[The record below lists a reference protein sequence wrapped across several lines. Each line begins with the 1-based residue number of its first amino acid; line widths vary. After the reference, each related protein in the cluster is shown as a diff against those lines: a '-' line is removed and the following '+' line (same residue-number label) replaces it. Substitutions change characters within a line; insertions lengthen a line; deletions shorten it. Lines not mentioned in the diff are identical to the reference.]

1 MKTKIDRDDVPQDL
15 RRKIEGK
22 IETPQDYPG
31 LEFWKWVWVDLNQII
46 TKNSKGSTDNNVRIS
61 GTGDN
66 DTLLNSLKGG
76 MDLKADPIS
85 VIPNGKKYKLING
98 FNRVKALRNI
108 EYTTWIFAVYKDDQ
122 ESRTVFQKNLE
133 DVITDVRF
141 SMNKDDGKKPHTEKE
156 LKEVTRSRFECLS
169 KEKQT
174 QAQIITYL
182 KTLDHNFSQ
191 RKISGIASS
200 ISKDFKRK
208 GIIESYPTDKEGKK
222 FIEATGIGAEL
233 LNCHSNSNSKPNI
246 TLTTRMM
253 EKVMRNFVQNK
264 NTMDIAVYDTQASCH
279 SDLYNHR
286 KNSVNDLYNFHNLT
300 LKYASACMMNPGTN
314 PFNVIGAIPQAIG
327 EEDGYTKSK
336 KLVPIEKMFL

>member
-1 MKTKIDRDDVPQDL
+1 MTTKIDRNDVPQNL

-31 LEFWKWVWVDLNQII
+31 LVFCKWVWIDLKQII

-108 EYTTWIFAVYKDDQ
+108 KYTTWIFAVYEDNQ

-141 SMNKDDGKKPHTEKE
+141 SMNKDDGKKPHTEIE
-156 LKEVTRSRFECLS
+156 LREVTRSRFEYLS

-200 ISKDFKRK
+200 ISKELERK
-208 GIIESYPTDKEGKK
+208 GIIESYNDKEGKQ
-222 FIEATGIGAEL
+222 FISDIGIGAEL
-233 LNCHSNSNSKPNI
+233 MNCHSNSNNKAND
-246 TLTTRMM
+246 TLILRTGQKFM
-253 EKVMRNFVQNK
+253 KNYVQSQT
-264 NTMDIAVYDTQASCH
+264 TMDVAVYDSQASCH
-279 SDLYNHR
+279 SDLYDHR
-286 KNSVNDLYNFHNLT
+286 KNALIGLNEFDT
-300 LKYASACMMNPGTN
+300 LVLEYASARMLNPHTK
-314 PFNVIGAIPQAIG
+314 PFNVVGAIPQAIG
-327 EEDGYTKSK
+327 EEDYYIKNK
-336 KLVPIEKMFL
+336 KIVPIETT